1 MACKECMCQLCGDEC
16 ECENCTSEQC
26 DCGHKKSV
34 KNACVKYAVT
44 SANVKTAL
52 RSSVTADTR
61 SLRITA
67 TVFCRRIVY
76 MKKVPVGDFI
86 GNEGEANVYDS

>member
-1 MACKECMCQLCGDEC
+1 
-16 ECENCTSEQC
+16 
-26 DCGHKKSV
+26 
-34 KNACVKYAVT
+34 
-44 SANVKTAL
+44 VKTAL
-52 RSSVTADTR
+52 RSSVTADTK
-61 SLRITA
+61 SLKIMA